1 MELINC
7 KSNTMG
13 QTTSIAEMLNSEN
26 VHYEVKKHAKSLSE
40 IGTLTYDEFQKCL
53 LELNEL

>member
-1 MELINC
+1 
-7 KSNTMG
+7 MG